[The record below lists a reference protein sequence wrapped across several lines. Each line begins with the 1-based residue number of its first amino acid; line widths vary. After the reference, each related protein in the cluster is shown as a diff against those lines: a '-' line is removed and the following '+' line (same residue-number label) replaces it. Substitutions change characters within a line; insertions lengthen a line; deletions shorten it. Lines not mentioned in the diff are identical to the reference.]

1 MHNVFLMTGS
11 NVGDRVAMLR
21 QAGDHIS
28 EKIGRIIKLSSFYET
43 EPWGFK
49 DKTAFVNQALEVL
62 TGLAPMELLEQVLRI
77 ERLMGRTRDGKGYK
91 PRQIDIDILFYDDLI
106 MNGND
111 LVVPH
116 PRIRERQFVLIPLA
130 EIAKDLIHPVFR
142 KPIQELLVN
151 CSDNSWVRPYK

>member
-1 MHNVFLMTGS
+1 MEVLNMHNVFLMTGS

-62 TGLAPMELLEQVLRI
+62 TGLAPMELLEPSVTAQVSV
-77 ERLMGRTRDGKGYK
+77 EGD
-91 PRQIDIDILFYDDLI
+91 
-106 MNGND
+106 
-111 LVVPH
+111 
-116 PRIRERQFVLIPLA
+116 E
-130 EIAKDLIHPVFR
+130 
-142 KPIQELLVN
+142 EL
-151 CSDNSWVRPYK
+151 